1 MKFSEVVGQERVK
14 DNIRSMIIQHKVP
27 HAVLL
32 LGSSG
37 VGALPLAI
45 AMAHAMVCPSPVHGE
60 ACGACPSC
68 NRSFKYLHPDVHFAF
83 PTTGKDVTSDNLL
96 PVWRNLLM
104 KKHYFTKEMY

>member
-1 MKFSEVVGQERVK
+1 MEIIGWRRISHYYPYFCIEWENITSQMKFSEVVGQERVK

-68 NRSFKYLHPDVHFAF
+68 NRSFKYLHPDVHLN
-83 PTTGKDVTSDNLL
+83 DVALL
-96 PVWRNLLM
+96 
-104 KKHYFTKEMY
+104 